1 MVPSLKCKI
10 LVNTYRVHISDINI
24 YLVSAM
30 AKTQVTPTYAS
41 PGWQKPIVYIRENAF
56 DGLCHG
62 LPTNYSS
69 VVKAMRIPL
78 EKVSA

>member
-1 MVPSLKCKI
+1 MQNSSIVI
-10 LVNTYRVHISDINI
+10 LVNIYWVHISDINI
-24 YLVSAM
+24 YLISAM
-30 AKTQVTPTYAS
+30 AKMQVTPTYSS
-41 PGWQKPIVYIRENAF
+41 PGWQKPIAYTWENVF

-69 VVKAMRIPL
+69 VIKAMKIPL